1 MNKLLIFNMKKT
13 SIFKMAFAAA
23 ILSFS
28 SCTSFAGSS
37 SAPASSPDITDIL
50 GSAGS
55 VLGGAGGALG
65 NVLEGV
71 FTKTD
76 LTVADIAGEW
86 TSTGS
91 AVSFQSDNFLKKAGG
106 SAAAGALE
114 SKLDDYYKKFGLTG
128 AVLNIDQD
136 GIFTLTI
143 KKLPI
148 HGTIEVK
155 SKGIFT
161 FKFNAGGL
169 VSLGSMDAYV
179 EKTPTGLNVMFDADK
194 IKKIMTLAAT
204 VSGNK
209 MVSTA
214 DQLLKQYDG
223 ICIGFKMTGKSAN
236 STTGSSAAD
245 AAVDALKGIFGK

>member
-1 MNKLLIFNMKKT
+1 MKKT
-13 SIFKMAFAAA
+13 SIFKLATIAT
-23 ILSFS
+23 ILTFS
-28 SCTSFAGSS
+28 SCTSLAGTSS
-37 SAPASSPDITDIL
+37 ASSPDLTDIL
-50 GSAGS
+50 GNAGS
-55 VLGGAGGALG
+55 ILNGAGGAIG

-106 SAAAGALE
+106 SAAAGAVE

-128 AVLNIDQD
+128 AVLDVQQD
-136 GIFTLTI
+136 GTFTLTI

-148 HGTIEVK
+148 RGTIEVK

-179 EKTPTGLNVMFDADK
+179 EKTPSGINVMFDAEK

-204 VSGNK
+204 ISGSK

-223 ICIGFKMTGKSAN
+223 ICIGFKMKGQSAN
-236 STTGSSAAD
+236 SATGNSATD
-245 AAVDALKGIFGK
+245 AAVDALKGLFGK

>member
-1 MNKLLIFNMKKT
+1 MKKT
-13 SIFKMAFAAA
+13 NIIKMAIAA
-23 ILSFS
+23 IALSFS
-28 SCTSFAGSS
+28 CGAFAE
-37 SAPASSPDITDIL
+37 PTPKPDLKDLL
-50 GSAGS
+50 GNAGS
-55 VLGGAGGALG
+55 VLNGAGGALG

-106 SAAAGALE
+106 SAAAGAVE

-128 AVLNIDQD
+128 AVLDIDKE
-136 GIFTLTI
+136 GNFTLTI

-148 HGTIEVK
+148 KGTLEVK
-155 SKGIFT
+155 SKGV
-161 FKFNAGGL
+161 FKFNFNAGGL
-169 VSLGSMDAYV
+169 MKLGSMDAYV
-179 EKTPTGLNVMFDADK
+179 EKTPSGLNVMFDADK
-194 IKKIMTLAAT
+194 IKKIMTLAASI
-204 VSGNK
+204 SGSK

-223 ICIGFKMTGKSAN
+223 ICIGFKMKGASTNG
-236 STTGSSAAD
+236 STTEGTTNS
-245 AAVDALKGIFGK
+245 AVDALKGIFGK

>member
-1 MNKLLIFNMKKT
+1 MKKT
-13 SIFKMAFAAA
+13 SIIKMAVAA
-23 ILSFS
+23 IALTFS
-28 SCTSFAGSS
+28 CGSFAE
-37 SAPASSPDITDIL
+37 PTPSPDLKDLLGNAGDI
-50 GSAGS
+50 
-55 VLGGAGGALG
+55 LGGAGGALG

-106 SAAAGALE
+106 SAAAGAVE

-128 AVLNIDQD
+128 AVLDIDQD
-136 GIFTLTI
+136 GNFTLTI

-148 HGTIEVK
+148 KGTLEVK
-155 SKGIFT
+155 SKGVFT
-161 FKFNAGGL
+161 FNFNAGGL
-169 VSLGSMDAYV
+169 MKLGSMSAYV
-179 EKTPTGLNVMFDADK
+179 EKTPTGINVMFDADK
-194 IKKIMTLAAT
+194 IKKIMTLAASI
-204 VSGNK
+204 SGSK

-223 ICIGFKMTGKSAN
+223 ICIGFKMKGQSAA
-236 STTGSSAAD
+236 TDGSSEGSSVTNT
-245 AAVDALKGIFGK
+245 AVDALK